1 MAWQGPRRIMRPRK
15 PTHQPISM
23 HQHHNLDSQ
32 SRRELGQCELRVF
45 PQLHTLLLVHEAAQ
59 PLCELGVDP
68 MHTDE

>member
-1 MAWQGPRRIMRPRK
+1 
-15 PTHQPISM
+15 M